1 MRLSRPTRAIL
12 GGVACAVLTLQ
23 LAPPAHALLDHT
35 SIYGWLVDYLC
46 GEDWTLGD
54 GTSCLDR
61 DPPLSENDIADL
73 AGELLRLEAISSG
86 EDQIEETQ
94 RIEIDFFRL
103 CEAEP
108 ARCLG
113 WLKTLSRKG
122 SLDGDM
128 DGVLDGADQCPGT
141 PTVITRAQSILLA
154 QDTAYLEL
162 RDIWDEIRSL
172 LLSGLNGTL
181 GSNERFYLGEELIP
195 LFNDLYA
202 LANKQVDGRFL
213 FGGLLDDS
221 APFERSGS
229 FLDPEGPTVA
239 YRGSTEAL
247 ALPIG
252 PVGELTLVASPGSRL
267 FLGDIDSDGV
277 YPDAPARNMFQLIVR
292 FKDLLQ
298 NFDRALL
305 WEEFAVLDETLAFQ
319 LFDAQVESGRAFS
332 LTKRIYPSRERSEV
346 DFAGCSQ
353 TQFCANVLIESRNDR
368 RVCAASDFL
377 NDEPLKKSP
386 RDCVVRRIKKTRH
399 CEAAA
404 P

>member
-1 MRLSRPTRAIL
+1 MRLSRRTRVIL
-12 GGVACAVLTLQ
+12 EGLACALLTLP

-35 SIYGWLVDYLC
+35 SIYGGLVDYLC
-46 GEDWTLGD
+46 GEDWTLGA

-61 DPPLSENDIADL
+61 APPLSDNDIADL
-73 AGELLRLEAISSG
+73 ADELLRLEAISSD
-86 EDQIEETQ
+86 EDEIEETQ

-122 SLDGDM
+122 SLDGDR

-141 PTVITRAQSILLA
+141 PTVIARSQSILLA

-162 RDIWDEIRSL
+162 RDIWDQIRTL
-172 LLSGLNGTL
+172 LLYGLNGTL
-181 GSNERFYLGEELIP
+181 GSNERVSLGEELIP
-195 LFNDLYA
+195 LFDDLYA
-202 LANKQVDGRFL
+202 LANKQADGRYL
-213 FGGLLDDS
+213 FGGLRDG
-221 APFERSGS
+221 APPFERSGS
-229 FLDPEGPTVA
+229 FLDPDGPRVA

-247 ALPIG
+247 SLPIG

-292 FKDLLQ
+292 LKDLLQ
-298 NFDRALL
+298 NFDRDLL
-305 WEEFAVLDETLAFQ
+305 REEFGLLDEALAFQ
-319 LFDAQVESGRAFS
+319 LFDARVENGRAFA

-353 TQFCANVLIESRNDR
+353 QQFCANVLIESRTDR

-386 RDCVVRRIKKTRH
+386 RDCVVRRNEKTRR
-399 CEAAA
+399 CEAADK
-404 P
+404 